1 MKTIKDVMDSKID
14 DYECSVRC
22 INCMKRL
29 NIKTLAELTRY
40 SLNDL
45 LQVKNNGKKSIEEIT
60 KKISDIGL
68 WFQMNDRDWLSW
80 GVKNIEW
87 IKTH

>member
-14 DYECSVRC
+14 DYEFSVRC

>member
-14 DYECSVRC
+14 DYEFSVRC

-29 NIKTLAELTRY
+29 KIKTLAELTRY

>member
-1 MKTIKDVMDSKID
+1 MRTIKEVMDSKID
-14 DYECSVRC
+14 DYEFSVRC

-45 LQVKNNGKKSIEEIT
+45 IQVRNMGKKS
-60 KKISDIGL
+60 
-68 WFQMNDRDWLSW
+68 RP
-80 GVKNIEW
+80 
-87 IKTH
+87 

>member
-1 MKTIKDVMDSKID
+1 MDSKID
-14 DYECSVRC
+14 DYEFSVRC

-45 LQVKNNGKKSIEEIT
+45 LQVRNMGKKSIEEIT